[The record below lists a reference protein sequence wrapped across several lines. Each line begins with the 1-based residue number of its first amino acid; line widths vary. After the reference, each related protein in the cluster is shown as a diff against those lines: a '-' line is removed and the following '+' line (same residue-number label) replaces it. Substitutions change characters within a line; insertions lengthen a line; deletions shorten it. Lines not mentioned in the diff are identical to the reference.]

1 MEISI
6 ETKYYE
12 WPIWG
17 CSCPTKFVNRWSGVQ
32 VPQPAPKYFQQNPV
46 LGNGLPD
53 GERKR
58 TVGLWEFSGSFFDA
72 FPHAA
77 IRFARSDA
85 E

>member
-32 VPQPAPKYFQQNPV
+32 ISQPAPIKAISINRIEAHKSV
-46 LGNGLPD
+46 LIRRGTALAQL
-53 GERKR
+53 
-58 TVGLWEFSGSFFDA
+58 VGD
-72 FPHAA
+72 
-77 IRFARSDA
+77 I
-85 E
+85 

>member
-1 MEISI
+1 
-6 ETKYYE
+6 
-12 WPIWG
+12 
-17 CSCPTKFVNRWSGVQ
+17 
-32 VPQPAPKYFQQNPV
+32 V